1 MKPVIV
7 ILALLAAGCS
17 TTASDLPYSP
27 AIAPIVQG
35 SRSVSSV
42 TVTDAREEKDP
53 TYIGAIRGG
62 LGNPIKT
69 LTTSRPVPAEVQTA
83 FETALRSRDLL
94 GGPGRDTLDVRVT
107 KLSANQ
113 LVRRDAQAA
122 FTLSLRNPAGQQIY
136 ADGVDV
142 EKVNGSLVSFDA
154 GILASTADLRAIMLQ
169 AMTEAIDQAL
179 DKPGFVAATRPGS

>member
-7 ILALLAAGCS
+7 LLALLATGCS

-27 AIAPIVQG
+27 ASAPIVQG
-35 SRSVSSV
+35 TRSVSSV
-42 TVTDAREEKDP
+42 TVTDAREETDP

-69 LTTSRPVPAEVQTA
+69 LTTSRPVPAEVQSA

-136 ADGVDV
+136 ADSVDV
-142 EKVNGSLVSFDA
+142 EKVNGSLISFDA

-169 AMTEAIDQAL
+169 AMTEAIDHAL
-179 DKPGFVAATRPGS
+179 DKPSFVAATRPGS